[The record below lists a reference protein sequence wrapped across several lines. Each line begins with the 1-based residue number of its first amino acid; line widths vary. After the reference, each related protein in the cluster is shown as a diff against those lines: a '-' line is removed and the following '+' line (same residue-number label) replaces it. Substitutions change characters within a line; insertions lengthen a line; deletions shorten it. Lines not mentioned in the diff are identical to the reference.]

1 MHDFWDRV
9 GISTSILCVIHCLL
23 TPVLILF
30 APLVGA
36 KLDSEWFHPVIV
48 GVAVPVAVWALWN
61 GYKHHRHIRTIYLGV
76 AGIICIAAAMFL
88 GEDHNMV
95 EITFMTAAGLLL
107 SSAHYL
113 NLRACK
119 HKH

>member
-9 GISTSILCVIHCLL
+9 GISTSILCIVHCLF
-23 TPVLILF
+23 TPVIIIF
-30 APLVGA
+30 APFVGA
-36 KLDSEWFHPVIV
+36 TLDSEWIHPLIV
-48 GVAVPVAVWALWN
+48 TIAIPVAVWALWN
-61 GYKHHRHIRTIYLGV
+61 GYKHHRHISTVYLGV
-76 AGIICIAAAMFL
+76 AGVACIGAAMIF
-88 GEDHNMV
+88 GQDHNAT
-95 EITFMTAAGLLL
+95 EIVLMTAAGLLL